1 VAAFTFIP
9 TYLAVKLTST
19 ITLSA
24 TQTAFNSIS
33 TWKGATSLTNIT
45 GGSPA
50 TATSA
55 PVMIVADAA
64 PAALATPSYKISVAY
79 PVATVAKGA
88 SSLAMSLAAATVL
101 ATLF

>member
-1 VAAFTFIP
+1 MAAFTFVP
-9 TYLAVKLTST
+9 TFLAVKLTST

-33 TWKGATSLTNIT
+33 TWKGDNSLTVLTAAT
-45 GGSPA
+45 GGAAGDKPVMTIGSA
-50 TATSA
+50 A
-55 PVMIVADAA
+55 PV
-64 PAALATPSYKISVAY
+64 ALATPSYKISVAY

>member
-1 VAAFTFIP
+1 VAAFTFVP
-9 TYLAVKLTST
+9 TFLAVKLTST

-33 TWKGATSLTNIT
+33 TWKGDNSLTVLTAAT
-45 GGSPA
+45 GGAAGDKPVMTIGSA
-50 TATSA
+50 A
-55 PVMIVADAA
+55 PV
-64 PAALATPSYKISVAY
+64 ALATPSYKISVAY
-79 PVATVAKGA
+79 PVATVKGA